1 MHVKDRIYDMYCTLS
16 VIGKINMAAKCHTGK
31 FNDSAL
37 MLETAQLV

>member
-16 VIGKINMAAKCHTGK
+16 VIGRISTAVKGHTGK

>member
-1 MHVKDRIYDMYCTLS
+1 MYCTLN
-16 VIGKINMAAKCHTGK
+16 VIGKIGVAVKFHTGK